1 MNELKELAEKVLE
14 LHEILEYEGERL
26 NVMEKVHQILHNHNE
41 KDASLEFSRE
51 VMTAQYIDI
60 EYLQSDFMDVW
71 ERLRVLVPS
80 LDEGFENLTED
91 LKAIIGAID
100 D

>member
-14 LHEILEYEGERL
+14 DHEILEYEGERL
-26 NVMEKVHQILHNHNE
+26 HVMEKVLQILHNHKE
-41 KDASLEFSRE
+41 EAASFEFSRE
-51 VMTAQYIDI
+51 VLMDQYIHI
-60 EYLQSDFMDVW
+60 EYLQTDFMEGW
-71 ERLRVLVPS
+71 ERLKALVPS
-80 LDEGFENLTED
+80 LDERFENLTED